1 MSSNKGSSQAS
12 RDSSNTYQSNDPGAN
27 QGRFD
32 SNVEKARKNVEK
44 NLGLKDGKATNLT
57 GKDQDFYG
65 SEASAFAKQEAVDRG
80 VGKVGS
86 YFIQQG
92 GEFIRIDKKQYDKLK
107 DQGATNLSVSLVGD
121 RKTQE
126 FMYGASSTAMGSGDR
141 SGVLTSI
148 PISQKMF
155 ERQRNIK
162 LAIAGGLAMAGV
174 PGIPSAML
182 YDSMRTDYE
191 GYLDRFNKNMTSTSI
206 AASSNRT
213 TDSGAGS
220 TSGVTNDATI
230 TNQNQDAVLEKE
242 LRENRYAARTGSGGT
257 DAERRALLATNTRT
271 ITGSMV

>member
-1 MSSNKGSSQAS
+1 MSSKNGTTSTSSGGSYGGDRYDSSEQRTEAKKSIAKVAVNTAVQREREKGNELYGGAASQAAK
-12 RDSSNTYQSNDPGAN
+12 DSLVD
-27 QGRFD
+27 QGL
-32 SNVEKARKNVEK
+32 A
-44 NLGLKDGKATNLT
+44 
-57 GKDQDFYG
+57 
-65 SEASAFAKQEAVDRG
+65 
-80 VGKVGS
+80 KVGS
-86 YFIQQG
+86 YFVQQG
-92 GEFIRIDKKQYDKLK
+92 GEFVRVSKDQYDAAKAAGQK
-107 DQGATNLSVSLVGD
+107 VSTSITGQRLEETLYGQSDIKAMGTGD
-121 RKTQE
+121 PT
-126 FMYGASSTAMGSGDR
+126 GVLSSTA
-141 SGVLTSI
+141 
-148 PISQKMF
+148 ISQKMF

-242 LRENRYAARTGSGGT
+242 LRENRYAALTGSGGI
-257 DAERRALLATNTRT
+257 DAERRALLATSTRT
-271 ITGSMV
+271 ITGSMA

>member
-65 SEASAFAKQEAVDRG
+65 SEASAFAKQEAIDRG

-162 LAIAGGLAMAGV
+162 LAIAGGFAMAGI

-213 TDSGAGS
+213 TDSGS

-242 LRENRYAARTGSGGT
+242 LRENRYAALTGSGGT
-257 DAERRALLATNTRT
+257 DAERRALLATSTRT
-271 ITGSMV
+271 ITGSMA

>member
-65 SEASAFAKQEAVDRG
+65 SEASAFAKQEAIDRG

-213 TDSGAGS
+213 TDSGS

-242 LRENRYAARTGSGGT
+242 LRENRYAALTGSGGT
-257 DAERRALLATNTRT
+257 DAERRALLATSTRT
-271 ITGSMV
+271 ITGSMA

>member
-1 MSSNKGSSQAS
+1 MSSKNGTTSTSSGGSYGGDRYDSSEQRTEAKKSIAKVAVNTAVQREREKGNELYGGAASQAAK
-12 RDSSNTYQSNDPGAN
+12 DSLVD
-27 QGRFD
+27 QGL
-32 SNVEKARKNVEK
+32 A
-44 NLGLKDGKATNLT
+44 
-57 GKDQDFYG
+57 
-65 SEASAFAKQEAVDRG
+65 
-80 VGKVGS
+80 KVGS
-86 YFIQQG
+86 YFVQQG
-92 GEFIRIDKKQYDKLK
+92 GEFVRVSKDQYDAAKAAGQK
-107 DQGATNLSVSLVGD
+107 VSTSITGQRLEETLYGQSDIKAMGTGD
-121 RKTQE
+121 PT
-126 FMYGASSTAMGSGDR
+126 GVLSSTA
-141 SGVLTSI
+141 
-148 PISQKMF
+148 ISQKMF

-162 LAIAGGLAMAGV
+162 LAIAGGFAMAGI

-242 LRENRYAARTGSGGT
+242 LRENRYAALTGSGGI
-257 DAERRALLATNTRT
+257 DAERRALLATSTRT

>member
-1 MSSNKGSSQAS
+1 MSSEKGTTGQTGGPAGGGSQVANQVDQQTQQQNQEKAKQNVAKTVEQEIAKGNELYGGAASQAAK
-12 RDSSNTYQSNDPGAN
+12 DSLVASGA
-27 QGRFD
+27 
-32 SNVEKARKNVEK
+32 A
-44 NLGLKDGKATNLT
+44 
-57 GKDQDFYG
+57 
-65 SEASAFAKQEAVDRG
+65 
-80 VGKVGS
+80 KVGS
-86 YFIQQG
+86 YFVQQG
-92 GEFIRIDKKQYDKLK
+92 GEFIRVSKDQYDAAKAAGQKVSTSITGQNL
-107 DQGATNLSVSLVGD
+107 QERLYGQSGAMGTGD
-121 RKTQE
+121 PT
-126 FMYGASSTAMGSGDR
+126 GILSSTA
-141 SGVLTSI
+141 
-148 PISQKMF
+148 ISQKMF

-242 LRENRYAARTGSGGT
+242 LRENRYAALTGSGGT
-257 DAERRALLATNTRT
+257 DAERRALLATSTRT

>member
-1 MSSNKGSSQAS
+1 MSSKNGTTGQTGGPAGGGSQVANQVDQQTQQQNQEKAKQNVAKTVKQEMAKGNELYGGAASQAAK
-12 RDSSNTYQSNDPGAN
+12 DSLVASGA
-27 QGRFD
+27 
-32 SNVEKARKNVEK
+32 A
-44 NLGLKDGKATNLT
+44 
-57 GKDQDFYG
+57 
-65 SEASAFAKQEAVDRG
+65 
-80 VGKVGS
+80 KVGS
-86 YFIQQG
+86 YFVQQG
-92 GEFIRIDKKQYDKLK
+92 GEFIRVSKDQYDAAKAAGQK
-107 DQGATNLSVSLVGD
+107 VSTSVTGQNLEERL
-121 RKTQE
+121 
-126 FMYGASSTAMGSGDR
+126 YGQSGVMGSGDATGIL
-141 SGVLTSI
+141 SSTA
-148 PISQKMF
+148 ISQKMF

-213 TDSGAGS
+213 TDSGS

-242 LRENRYAARTGSGGT
+242 LRENRIAALTGAGGT
-257 DAERRALLATNTRT
+257 DAERRALLATSTRT

>member
-1 MSSNKGSSQAS
+1 MSSKNGTTSTSSGGSYGGDRYDSSEQRTEAKKSIAKVAVNTAVQREREKGNELYGGAASQAAK
-12 RDSSNTYQSNDPGAN
+12 DSLVD
-27 QGRFD
+27 QGL
-32 SNVEKARKNVEK
+32 A
-44 NLGLKDGKATNLT
+44 
-57 GKDQDFYG
+57 
-65 SEASAFAKQEAVDRG
+65 
-80 VGKVGS
+80 KVGS
-86 YFIQQG
+86 YFVQQG
-92 GEFIRIDKKQYDKLK
+92 GEFIRVSKDQYDAAKAAGQK
-107 DQGATNLSVSLVGD
+107 VSTSITGQRLEETLYGQSDIKAMGTGD
-121 RKTQE
+121 PT
-126 FMYGASSTAMGSGDR
+126 GVLSSTA
-141 SGVLTSI
+141 
-148 PISQKMF
+148 ISQKMF

-162 LAIAGGLAMAGV
+162 LAIAGGFAMAGI

-242 LRENRYAARTGSGGT
+242 LRENRYAALTGSGGI
-257 DAERRALLATNTRT
+257 DAERRALLATSTRT

>member
-65 SEASAFAKQEAVDRG
+65 SEASAFAKQEAIDRG

-92 GEFIRIDKKQYDKLK
+92 GEFIRIDKEQYDKLK
-107 DQGATNLSVSLVGD
+107 EQGATNLSVSLVGD

-213 TDSGAGS
+213 TDSGS

-242 LRENRYAARTGSGGT
+242 LRENRYAALTGSGGI
-257 DAERRALLATNTRT
+257 DAERRALLATSTRT
-271 ITGSMV
+271 ITGSMA

>member
-107 DQGATNLSVSLVGD
+107 DQGATNLSFSLRGD
-121 RKTQE
+121 KKTQE

-213 TDSGAGS
+213 TDSGS

-242 LRENRYAARTGSGGT
+242 LRENRYAALTGAGGT
-257 DAERRALLATNTRT
+257 DAERRALLATSTRT

>member
-1 MSSNKGSSQAS
+1 MSSKNGTTSTSSGGSYGGDRYDSSEQRTEAKKSVAKVAVNTAVQREREKGNELYGGAASQAAK
-12 RDSSNTYQSNDPGAN
+12 DSLVD
-27 QGRFD
+27 QGL
-32 SNVEKARKNVEK
+32 A
-44 NLGLKDGKATNLT
+44 
-57 GKDQDFYG
+57 
-65 SEASAFAKQEAVDRG
+65 
-80 VGKVGS
+80 KVGS
-86 YFIQQG
+86 YFVQQG
-92 GEFIRIDKKQYDKLK
+92 GEFIRVSKDQYDAAKAAGQK
-107 DQGATNLSVSLVGD
+107 VSTSITGQNL
-121 RKTQE
+121 QE
-126 FMYGASSTAMGSGDR
+126 RLYGQSGVMGSGDPTGIL
-141 SGVLTSI
+141 SSTA
-148 PISQKMF
+148 ISQKMF

-213 TDSGAGS
+213 TDSGS

-242 LRENRYAARTGSGGT
+242 LRENRYAALTGAGGT
-257 DAERRALLATNTRT
+257 DAERRALLATSTRT

>member
-107 DQGATNLSVSLVGD
+107 DQGATNLSFSLRGD
-121 RKTQE
+121 KKTQE

-206 AASSNRT
+206 AASSNRNESNVSSASGFVT
-213 TDSGAGS
+213 SGTVADQTATANDEETKRRNVAAYSGLSGAE
-220 TSGVTNDATI
+220 
-230 TNQNQDAVLEKE
+230 QDARRFL
-242 LRENRYAARTGSGGT
+242 NATG
-257 DAERRALLATNTRT
+257 RN
-271 ITGSMV
+271 ITGSMN

>member
-1 MSSNKGSSQAS
+1 MSSKNGTTGQTGGPAGGGSQVANQVDQQTQQQNQEKAKQNVAKTVEQEIAKGNELYGGAASQAAK
-12 RDSSNTYQSNDPGAN
+12 DSLVASGA
-27 QGRFD
+27 
-32 SNVEKARKNVEK
+32 A
-44 NLGLKDGKATNLT
+44 
-57 GKDQDFYG
+57 
-65 SEASAFAKQEAVDRG
+65 
-80 VGKVGS
+80 KVGS
-86 YFIQQG
+86 YFVQQG
-92 GEFIRIDKKQYDKLK
+92 GEFIRVSKDQYDAAKAAGQKVSTSVTGQNLNEMLYGQS
-107 DQGATNLSVSLVGD
+107 DPTGAMGTGD
-121 RKTQE
+121 PT
-126 FMYGASSTAMGSGDR
+126 GILSSTA
-141 SGVLTSI
+141 
-148 PISQKMF
+148 ISQKMF

-213 TDSGAGS
+213 TDSGS

-242 LRENRYAARTGSGGT
+242 LRENRIAALTGAGGT
-257 DAERRALLATNTRT
+257 DAERRALLATSTRT

>member
-1 MSSNKGSSQAS
+1 MSSKNGTTSTSSGGSYGGDRYDSSEQRTEAKKSVAKVAVNTAVQREREKGNELYGGAASQAAK
-12 RDSSNTYQSNDPGAN
+12 DSLVD
-27 QGRFD
+27 QGL
-32 SNVEKARKNVEK
+32 A
-44 NLGLKDGKATNLT
+44 
-57 GKDQDFYG
+57 
-65 SEASAFAKQEAVDRG
+65 
-80 VGKVGS
+80 KVGS
-86 YFIQQG
+86 YFVQQG
-92 GEFIRIDKKQYDKLK
+92 GEFVRVSKDQYDAAKAAGQKVSTSITGQNLEERLYG
-107 DQGATNLSVSLVGD
+107 QGGGGAMGTGDATGIL
-121 RKTQE
+121 
-126 FMYGASSTAMGSGDR
+126 SSTA
-141 SGVLTSI
+141 
-148 PISQKMF
+148 ISQKMF

-162 LAIAGGLAMAGV
+162 LAIAGGFAMAGI

-242 LRENRYAARTGSGGT
+242 LRENRYAALTGSGGI
-257 DAERRALLATNTRT
+257 DAERRALLATSTRT

>member
-1 MSSNKGSSQAS
+1 MSSKNGTTGQTGGPAGGGSQVANQVNQQTQQQNQEKAKQNVAKTVEQEMAKGNELYGGAASQAAK
-12 RDSSNTYQSNDPGAN
+12 DSLVASGA
-27 QGRFD
+27 
-32 SNVEKARKNVEK
+32 A
-44 NLGLKDGKATNLT
+44 
-57 GKDQDFYG
+57 
-65 SEASAFAKQEAVDRG
+65 
-80 VGKVGS
+80 KVGS
-86 YFIQQG
+86 YFVQQG
-92 GEFIRIDKKQYDKLK
+92 GEFIRVSKNQYDAAKAAGQK
-107 DQGATNLSVSLVGD
+107 VSTSITGQNL
-121 RKTQE
+121 QE
-126 FMYGASSTAMGSGDR
+126 RLYGQSGVMGSGDPTGIL
-141 SGVLTSI
+141 SSTA
-148 PISQKMF
+148 ISQKMF

-213 TDSGAGS
+213 TDSGS

-242 LRENRYAARTGSGGT
+242 LRENRYAALTGAGGT
-257 DAERRALLATNTRT
+257 DAERRALLATSTRT

>member
-1 MSSNKGSSQAS
+1 MSSKNGTTSTSSGGSYGGDRYDSSEQRTEAKKSIAKVAVNTAVQREREKGNELYGGAASQAAK
-12 RDSSNTYQSNDPGAN
+12 DSLVD
-27 QGRFD
+27 QGL
-32 SNVEKARKNVEK
+32 A
-44 NLGLKDGKATNLT
+44 
-57 GKDQDFYG
+57 
-65 SEASAFAKQEAVDRG
+65 
-80 VGKVGS
+80 KVGS
-86 YFIQQG
+86 YFVQQG
-92 GEFIRIDKKQYDKLK
+92 GEFVRVSKDQYDAAKAAGQKVSTSITGQNLEETLYG
-107 DQGATNLSVSLVGD
+107 QGGGGAMGTGDATGIL
-121 RKTQE
+121 
-126 FMYGASSTAMGSGDR
+126 SSTA
-141 SGVLTSI
+141 
-148 PISQKMF
+148 ISQKMF

-162 LAIAGGLAMAGV
+162 LAIAGGFAMAGI

-242 LRENRYAARTGSGGT
+242 LRENRYAALTGSGGI
-257 DAERRALLATNTRT
+257 DAERRALLATSTRT

>member
-1 MSSNKGSSQAS
+1 MSSEKGTTGQTGGPAGGGSQVANQVDQQTQQQNQEKAKQNVAKTVEQEIAKGNELYGGAASQAAK
-12 RDSSNTYQSNDPGAN
+12 DSLVASGAA
-27 QGRFD
+27 Q
-32 SNVEKARKNVEK
+32 
-44 NLGLKDGKATNLT
+44 
-57 GKDQDFYG
+57 
-65 SEASAFAKQEAVDRG
+65 
-80 VGKVGS
+80 VGS
-86 YFIQQG
+86 YFVQQG
-92 GEFIRIDKKQYDKLK
+92 GEFIRVSKDQYDAAKAAGQK
-107 DQGATNLSVSLVGD
+107 VSTSITGQNL
-121 RKTQE
+121 QE
-126 FMYGASSTAMGSGDR
+126 RLYGQSGVMGSGDATGIL
-141 SGVLTSI
+141 SSTA
-148 PISQKMF
+148 ISQKMF

-242 LRENRYAARTGSGGT
+242 LRENRYAALTGSGGT
-257 DAERRALLATNTRT
+257 DAERRALLATSTRT

>member
-1 MSSNKGSSQAS
+1 MSSKNGTTGQTGGPAGGGSQVANQVDQQTQQQNQQKAKQNVAKTVEQEIAKGNELYGGAASQAAK
-12 RDSSNTYQSNDPGAN
+12 DSLVTSGA
-27 QGRFD
+27 
-32 SNVEKARKNVEK
+32 A
-44 NLGLKDGKATNLT
+44 
-57 GKDQDFYG
+57 
-65 SEASAFAKQEAVDRG
+65 
-80 VGKVGS
+80 KVGS
-86 YFIQQG
+86 YFVQQG
-92 GEFIRIDKKQYDKLK
+92 GEFIRVSKDQYDAAKAAGQK
-107 DQGATNLSVSLVGD
+107 VSTSVTGQNLEERL
-121 RKTQE
+121 
-126 FMYGASSTAMGSGDR
+126 YGQSGVMGSGDATGIL
-141 SGVLTSI
+141 SSTA
-148 PISQKMF
+148 ISQKMF

-220 TSGVTNDATI
+220 TSGATNDATI

-242 LRENRYAARTGSGGT
+242 LRENRYAALTGSGGP
-257 DAERRALLATNTRT
+257 DAERRALLATSTRT

>member
-65 SEASAFAKQEAVDRG
+65 SEASAFAKQEAIDRG

-213 TDSGAGS
+213 TDSGS

-242 LRENRYAARTGSGGT
+242 LRENRYAALTGAGGT
-257 DAERRALLATNTRT
+257 DAERRALLATSTRT